1 MSGADKPRATRRGL
15 LFHSWLQAALVVV
28 IVVLANTWAA
38 GSFLRADLTEDRLY
52 SLDLASRALMYRL
65 EKPLVAK
72 VYFTRGL
79 QAPYNNHEQALVDML
94 EDLRAYSRGQME
106 IEVVDPTN
114 LRELE
119 EEAKRFG
126 IEPIQYRYQ
135 SANVTEMKRVFMGV
149 ALVYGER
156 QEVLPAVTRLETL
169 EYDLARAVKSL
180 VTDADRKVIG
190 WTVSN
195 GEPNLLTGKGPLATI
210 RERLAEDYDL
220 KAIELGGAGPVD
232 EDVDALFV
240 VGPQRPLGDRARYQ
254 LDQYLMRGGALAV
267 FVTNTKPDLRT
278 LRPQNVYHGLEP
290 LLGHYGIKVNRDVV
304 VDRAQ
309 NGVMR
314 FPVKQGRYVV
324 QMPVNYPLIPR
335 ATELDRDSAV
345 VKDLDNMLFPFVS
358 SLDVAED
365 LPADIEPRTLA
376 ASSPASG
383 RIKGI
388 RTVDPKA
395 YKVVAGGEERGSWPV
410 LVSMTGTWPSYFA
423 DKDIPAADQGPKD
436 DPAGKL
442 RSSAP
447 TRLVVSGSA
456 DFVANNIAF
465 VLNLADWLVEDES
478 LIGIRSKTVQL
489 PKLEPIEP
497 AKANGLKAANLL
509 GGSLLL
515 LVFGGVRWFFR
526 REKDISPGGRSDDA
540 GEAA

>member
-1 MSGADKPRATRRGL
+1 MKPTVTRRSL
-15 LFHSWLQAALVVV
+15 LAHSWAQAALVVV

-79 QAPYNNHEQALVDML
+79 QAPYNNHEQTL
-94 EDLRAYSRGQME
+94 EDFRAYSRGMME

-114 LRELE
+114 LKELE
-119 EEAKRFG
+119 DEAKRFG

-156 QEVLPAVTRLETL
+156 QEVLAAVTRIETL
-169 EYDLARAVKSL
+169 EYDLARAVKAL
-180 VTDADRKVIG
+180 VSDEDRKVIG
-190 WTVSN
+190 WTVYN
-195 GEPNLLTGKGPLATI
+195 GEPDLLTGMGPLATI
-210 RERLAEDYDL
+210 RERLAEDYTL
-220 KAIELGGAGPVD
+220 KSVELGGAGPVD
-232 EDVDALFV
+232 EDIDALFL
-240 VGPQRPLGDRARYQ
+240 VGPQRPLTDRARYQ
-254 LDQYLMRGGALAV
+254 VDQYLMRGGALAV

-290 LLGHYGIKVNRDVV
+290 LLGHYGVKVNRDVV

-335 ATELDRDSAV
+335 ATELDRESAV

-358 SLDVAED
+358 SIDMAED
-365 LPADIEPRTLA
+365 LPADIEVRTLA

-423 DKDIPAADQGPKD
+423 DKDIPTADEGPRD

-442 RSSAP
+442 RQSAP

-478 LIGIRSKTVQL
+478 LISIRSKTVQL
-489 PKLEPIEP
+489 PKLDPVEP
-497 AKANGLKAANLL
+497 ARASALKAVNLL
-509 GGSLLL
+509 AGSVLLL
-515 LVFGGVRWFFR
+515 LFGAVRWFLR
-526 REKDISPGGRSDDA
+526 REKDLSPGGRADDA
-540 GEAA
+540 ATSGGAA